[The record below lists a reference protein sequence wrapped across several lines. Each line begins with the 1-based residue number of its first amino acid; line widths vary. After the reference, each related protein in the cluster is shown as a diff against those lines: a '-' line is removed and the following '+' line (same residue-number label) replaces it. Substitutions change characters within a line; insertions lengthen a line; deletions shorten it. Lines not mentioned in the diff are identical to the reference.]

1 MKSNQTLH
9 GEVEERKLSMKKVKV
24 QMEGIRCLMV
34 CVLAELRIA
43 AELVHVPDL
52 ALLAQAIKKCLRD
65 KLLEQGHLLD
75 GVNGSLDRPVKGFN
89 EAGKA
94 QQLEGFKPPWGRL
107 SWLGGLSLWVAF
119 TQLIANKYVECGSPS
134 YWCVSA
140 QPCRCGWE
148 SVRSHVDVF
157 ASQCLDICIC
167 KSVLRH
173 ADALGDQSCS
183 LPSTSRLITVRN
195 HAGCCAQMLWLAH
208 VLGKEWQVLEEW
220 TSR

>member
-1 MKSNQTLH
+1 MLYLNHNHATPAPTPHPLCH
-9 GEVEERKLSMKKVKV
+9 PM
-24 QMEGIRCLMV
+24 CHTD
-34 CVLAELRIA
+34 VLL
-43 AELVHVPDL
+43 P
-52 ALLAQAIKKCLRD
+52 QD

-148 SVRSHVDVF
+148 SVRSHVD
-157 ASQCLDICIC
+157 
-167 KSVLRH
+167 
-173 ADALGDQSCS
+173 
-183 LPSTSRLITVRN
+183 
-195 HAGCCAQMLWLAH
+195 
-208 VLGKEWQVLEEW
+208 
-220 TSR
+220 